1 MPRAIPRGVQADAGA
16 QCPPAILRACAPVGM
31 VEGCYGNESPKGRP
45 GDRRHR
51 NPERSRAF
59 SARYLAGVRGVGSSP
74 SGEARLRCHSPAA
87 ILRRRHRCEGAAA
100 FSARYPAGVGAATE
114 FAGSFNLMIIQT
126 VVVERVIV
134 RRVDVR
140 VRRVS
145 VAMVVR
151 VAVMCVCEVR
161 SVVLRQDFRFRQCRR
176 CGLRVVV
183 PPGRF
188 RHPRSRL
195 RHARG

>member
-1 MPRAIPRGVQADAGA
+1 MQGRSVRPLSCGRAPRSGW
-16 QCPPAILRACAPVGM
+16 

-51 NPERSRAF
+51 NPERSRA
-59 SARYLAGVRGVGSSP
+59 SP
-74 SGEARLRCHSPAA
+74 AAILPPCAASVILRAYPPDKGAASPAA
-87 ILRRRHRCEGAAA
+87 ILRRRHRCEGAAP

-134 RRVDVR
+134 RRMGVR

-145 VAMVVR
+145 VAMVVL

-161 SVVLRQDFRFRQCRR
+161 SVV
-176 CGLRVVV
+176 
-183 PPGRF
+183 
-188 RHPRSRL
+188 
-195 RHARG
+195 